1 MQVSHSRVECFKKC
15 PYQYKLRY
23 VDKLKTLPNYEADNA
38 LIVGTALHTGIEKDV
53 KTAIDWYYSQYPIIT
68 DQHIEEAMK
77 LEAIIP
83 KCKAVLPS
91 GIYEEK
97 IENENF
103 IGYMDLLVPVG
114 TELFDLY
121 DFKYSNNV
129 KNYLESG
136 QLHEYKYFFEK
147 TTGKSIRNM
156 FFLFAPKVAIRM
168 KKTETQEQFRMR
180 LKAELKDK
188 EPQIVEVPFNPDKVS
203 NFIADVAELEQATTF
218 KKTPTRLCDW
228 CDYKQFCME
237 GDTTMIL
244 PTNERKTNSNA
255 SYKKLWLYGLPFSGK
270 TYLANKFNNVLMLN
284 TDGNV
289 KYIDAPTVPIKDEVK
304 VDGRLTKRT
313 FAWDIFKDV
322 ILELEKKQN
331 TYETIVVD
339 LLEDTYEHCRLWCY
353 DHLGIEHESDN
364 SFKAWDFVRTEFLS
378 TIKKLMNL
386 DYNII
391 LISHE
396 DTSKDITKKSGDKIT
411 AIKPN
416 INDKVALKIAGMVDI
431 VGRVINDNGER
442 TISFKSNEVIF
453 GGGRL
458 QLNKLDIPCEYEEL
472 IKIYSGIA
480 EPVKGEPVK
489 KDVNP
494 EGVKLEPKTSE
505 EVETAIAEPV
515 AAETP
520 EQPQRRQRRT
530 VEEAPA
536 EETPAEQP
544 VRRQRRVR
552 NTENQ
557 PDIF

>member
-1 MQVSHSRVECFKKC
+1 LK
-15 PYQYKLRY
+15 YI
-23 VDKLKTLPNYEADNA
+23 DKLEVLPDYEPNNA

-68 DQHIEEAMK
+68 DLHIEEAIK

-103 IGYMDLLVPVG
+103 IGFMDLLVPVENG
-114 TELFDLY
+114 IYDLY

-147 TTGKSIRNM
+147 TTGNKIRKM
-156 FFLFAPKVAIRM
+156 YFLFAPKVAIRL

-188 EPQIVEVPFNPDKVS
+188 EPQLVEIPFNSDKVS
-203 NFIADVAELEQATTF
+203 CFIADVAELEQATTF
-218 KKTPTRLCDW
+218 EKSPSRLCDW
-228 CDYKQFCME
+228 CVYKNFCE
-237 GDTTMIL
+237 NGDETMIL
-244 PTNERKTNSNA
+244 PKNERRQNNA
-255 SYKKLWLYGLPFSGK
+255 AQFKKLWLYGLPFSGK
-270 TYLANKFNNVLMLN
+270 TYLANKFDDVLMLN
-284 TDGNV
+284 TDGNI
-289 KYIDAPTVPIKDEVK
+289 KYVDAPCIPIKDEVS
-304 VDGRLTKRT
+304 VDGRITKRT
-313 FAWDIFKDV
+313 FAWDIFRDT
-322 ILELEKKQN
+322 ILELEKGSDFK
-331 TYETIVVD
+331 TIVVD

-378 TIKKLMNL
+378 VIKKLMNL

-416 INDKVALKIAGMVDI
+416 LNEKVALKIAGMVDI

-458 QLNKLDIPCEYEEL
+458 NLNKLDIPCEYNEL
-472 IKIYSGIA
+472 IKIYKDVA
-480 EPVKGEPVK
+480 EPVKTVEQPKV
-489 KDVNP
+489 
-494 EGVKLEPKTSE
+494 EEPKVETATQKPV
-505 EVETAIAEPV
+505 EVETATAEP
-515 AAETP
+515 
-520 EQPQRRQRRT
+520 QRRRT
-530 VEEAPA
+530 VEQPTEAT
-536 EETPAEQP
+536 EERQP
-544 VRRQRRVR
+544 RRRRQR
-552 NTENQ
+552 EEQ
-557 PDIF
+557 IDIF